1 LPRNGPIFGQ
11 AVSNGSIKWSR
22 GALHRSRQLAIFQ
35 HPFFPLH
42 PSHQA
47 NKTEV
52 GQTLE
57 FCFPLSAKEYSG
69 HMKNALLIVLLALSA
84 FAQPASPPADLNSDK
99 TFNEVADSALIAMTK
114 RAEELKIKGAAV
126 VAYIEGESTKSWS
139 SKMVVVGAMKNAP
152 TEKNHGANLLAIAY
166 SKAAEMAETLK
177 DSGKA
182 GRPPMT
188 GETGWQG
195 GLIKK
200 GKTGYLIAAFSGG
213 PSESDLKVSQAG
225 LEVLAGKF

>member
-1 LPRNGPIFGQ
+1 
-11 AVSNGSIKWSR
+11 
-22 GALHRSRQLAIFQ
+22 
-35 HPFFPLH
+35 
-42 PSHQA
+42 
-47 NKTEV
+47 
-52 GQTLE
+52 
-57 FCFPLSAKEYSG
+57 
-69 HMKNALLIVLLALSA
+69 MKHAFLIVLLALSV
-84 FAQPASPPADLNSDK
+84 FAQSASPPVDPKPAKIFD
-99 TFNEVADSALIAMTK
+99 EVADSALVAMAK
-114 RAEELKIKGAAV
+114 RAQELKVKGAAV
-126 VAYIEGESTKSWS
+126 VAYIEGDTTKSWS
-139 SKMVVVGAMKNAP
+139 SKMVVVGKMEDAP

-177 DSGKA
+177 DSGNA

-225 LEVLAGKF
+225 LEVLAAKL

>member
-1 LPRNGPIFGQ
+1 MKHAFLI
-11 AVSNGSIKWSR
+11 
-22 GALHRSRQLAIFQ
+22 LLLAI
-35 HPFFPLH
+35 
-42 PSHQA
+42 
-47 NKTEV
+47 
-52 GQTLE
+52 
-57 FCFPLSAKEYSG
+57 
-69 HMKNALLIVLLALSA
+69 SA
-84 FAQPASPPADLNSDK
+84 FAQSVSPPVDLKPGKIFD
-99 TFNEVADSALIAMTK
+99 EVANSALIAMTK

-126 VAYIEGESTKSWS
+126 VAYIEGDTAKSWS
-139 SKMVVVGAMKNAP
+139 SKMVVVGAMKDAP

-166 SKAAEMAETLK
+166 SKAAEMAETFK
-177 DSGKA
+177 DSGNA

>member
-1 LPRNGPIFGQ
+1 
-11 AVSNGSIKWSR
+11 
-22 GALHRSRQLAIFQ
+22 
-35 HPFFPLH
+35 
-42 PSHQA
+42 
-47 NKTEV
+47 
-52 GQTLE
+52 
-57 FCFPLSAKEYSG
+57 
-69 HMKNALLIVLLALSA
+69 MKHAFLIVLLALSA
-84 FAQPASPPADLNSDK
+84 FAQSASLPVDPKPTQIFDDL
-99 TFNEVADSALIAMTK
+99 DSALMAMTK
-114 RAEELKIKGAAV
+114 RAEELKVKGAAV
-126 VAYIEGESTKSWS
+126 VAYIEGDTTKSWS
-139 SKMVVVGAMKNAP
+139 SRMVVVGKMKDAP

-177 DSGKA
+177 DSGNA

-225 LEVLAGKF
+225 LEVLSGKL